1 MYGTDSNAAG
11 AVSDT
16 AQQSRDAQ
24 VASLARDMVLTAIS
38 SGAGIPTGQRM
49 RECVRAARTFYSE
62 VDKATEVKKKEA
74 APSYDDEPSP
84 DEGLIMDEYDGD

>member
-1 MYGTDSNAAG
+1 MRLTISNRELG
-11 AVSDT
+11 RTV
-16 AQQSRDAQ
+16 R
-24 VASLARDMVLTAIS
+24 VNIPHGRGYLTER
-38 SGAGIPTGQRM
+38 Q
-49 RECVRAARTFYSE
+49 